1 MSQENTISAA
11 RIVGG
16 VGCGK
21 TQAIIER
28 VVAAAEAASTA
39 ASTGTPASAATA
51 SILVLCASPQAA
63 LAFEQRLATASPAAA
78 AAATVTTPRALAL
91 SVLSDAE
98 AIRWSGRNPRILT
111 AYEELFLLE
120 DMKVSGLR
128 PKRLREMLKFF
139 YRSWTELA
147 DDDENWLLAG
157 EETNIHNLLKAN
169 LSFMRAIA
177 EPEAANLAVNYL
189 RGHDGARAAH
199 GFDHVFFDDYQL
211 ASRASQQLAGLVARE
226 SITIA
231 GDRAA
236 CVQVYDSYPYAAG
249 IDEFA
254 DAHPGAEN
262 VELNECHNCGASAA
276 AANALQSE
284 LAECAAKAAAS
295 AAADAAADG
304 SAGAANVVAA
314 SASAGTTAN
323 ATTSVARNGNVN
335 AAASGSASVDNAA
348 GTQSANATANG
359 ETLPSSSILASSNSE
374 PGETV
379 VLNFDRPE
387 DEFIGLGEY
396 VSGLVGEGISADEI
410 VIATPNGTWGRNL
423 GKALESAGVPTAVL
437 TDRQPVRGD
446 IRDNGKCVPAHVLTA
461 LDLVADPHNALAW
474 RCWCGYNDWL
484 ANSSAMAS
492 LRDYADGR
500 KLGLVDALSEVA
512 GAEQAAA
519 GIAASSAI
527 AGGSN
532 AAANAVPGAAGTANT
547 ASANVVACAPTAS
560 AASKTDQVVGGRRVA
575 DAYAAGLALI
585 EATKGLEGEALLAKL
600 TSLVTGDENAQIP
613 PIVRELCLGE
623 GDSSEQISP
632 VARKLCANESDSAN
646 APSDH
651 GDSASEGQTSGA
663 PLCPDAASMAAR
675 FRERLLAPNVPATG
689 CVKVVPYDQCAGLS
703 PKVLVVAGF
712 VNGFIPCQAYFDG
725 AQMALD
731 KQEKEHMRDTHRVYT
746 MAGKAEKRLTVSRFA
761 NTDLETAAALKLS
774 IGRIHLVNG
783 VRTCKIPPSDFTEF
797 LA

>member
-1 MSQENTISAA
+1 MEKENELTAC

-39 ASTGTPASAATA
+39 ASSGAQSSTPAGAAA
-51 SILVLCASPQAA
+51 NSILMLCASPQAA
-63 LAFEQRLATASPAAA
+63 LAFGQRLAAASPAAA
-78 AAATVTTPRALAL
+78 ATATVSTPRALAL

-98 AIRWSGRNPRILT
+98 AIRWSGRDPRILT

-189 RGHDGARAAH
+189 RSHDGARTAH
-199 GFDHVFFDDYQL
+199 SFDHVFFDDYQL
-211 ASRASQQLAGLVARE
+211 ASRASQQLAGLVAHD

-254 DAHPGAEN
+254 AEHPGAES

-276 AANALQSE
+276 AANALQDE
-284 LAECAAKAAAS
+284 LAECAEKAAANAAAIAAAS
-295 AAADAAADG
+295 AAAADG
-304 SAGAANVVAA
+304 SADAANGAADAD
-314 SASAGTTAN
+314 
-323 ATTSVARNGNVN
+323 ATPEKAP
-335 AAASGSASVDNAA
+335 APA
-348 GTQSANATANG
+348 
-359 ETLPSSSILASSNSE
+359 PILASANSE
-374 PGETV
+374 AGETV

-423 GKALESAGVPTAVL
+423 GKAIASAGVPTAVL

-446 IRDNGKCVPAHVLTA
+446 IRDNAKCVPAHVLTA
-461 LDLVADPHNALAW
+461 LDLVADPNNALAW

-484 ANSSAMAS
+484 ANSSAMS
-492 LRDYADGR
+492 NLRGFADER

-512 GAEQAAA
+512 GAQQAAGAALTGASAAA
-519 GIAASSAI
+519 G
-527 AGGSN
+527 SN
-532 AAANAVPGAAGTANT
+532 AT
-547 ASANVVACAPTAS
+547 
-560 AASKTDQVVGGRRVA
+560 ASKTDQVVGGRRVA
-575 DAYAAGLALI
+575 DAYAAGLALV
-585 EATKGLEGEALLAKL
+585 EAAAGLEGEALLAKL
-600 TSLVTGDENAQIP
+600 TSLVTGEQNAQIP

-623 GDSSEQISP
+623 SNVAKAHSDCVDSS
-632 VARKLCANESDSAN
+632 CD
-646 APSDH
+646 
-651 GDSASEGQTSGA
+651 GQTSGA
-663 PLCPDAASMAAR
+663 SLRLDAASMATR
-675 FRERLLAPNVPATG
+675 FRERLLAPSVPAAG

-703 PKVLVVAGF
+703 PKVLIIAGF

-731 KQEKEHMRDTHRVYT
+731 KQEKEHERDTRRVYT
-746 MAGKAEKRLTVSRFA
+746 MAGKAEKRLVVSRFA

-774 IGRIHLVNG
+774 IGRIRLVDG
-783 VRTCKIPPSDFTEF
+783 MRTCKIPPSDFTEF

>member
-1 MSQENTISAA
+1 MEKGNELTAC

-21 TQAIIER
+21 TQMLIER
-28 VVAAAEAASTA
+28 VVAAAEAASAA
-39 ASTGTPASAATA
+39 ASSGAQGSTPAGAAA
-51 SILVLCASPQAA
+51 NSILALCASPQAA
-63 LAFEQRLATASPAAA
+63 LAFGQRLAAANPAAA

-98 AIRWSGRNPRILT
+98 AIRWSGRDPRILT

-147 DDDENWLLAG
+147 DDENWLLAG
-157 EETNIHNLLKAN
+157 EETNIHDLLKAN
-169 LSFMRAIA
+169 LSFMRVIA

-189 RGHDGARAAH
+189 RSHEGARVAH

-249 IDEFA
+249 IEEFA
-254 DAHPGAEN
+254 SEHPGAEN
-262 VELNECHNCGASAA
+262 VELHECHNCGASAA
-276 AANALQSE
+276 AANALQDE
-284 LAECAAKAAAS
+284 LAECAEKAAANAAAIAAAS
-295 AAADAAADG
+295 AAAADG
-304 SAGAANVVAA
+304 SAGAANGAA
-314 SASAGTTAN
+314 DAD
-323 ATTSVARNGNVN
+323 ATPEKAP
-335 AAASGSASVDNAA
+335 APA
-348 GTQSANATANG
+348 
-359 ETLPSSSILASSNSE
+359 PILASANSDA
-374 PGETV
+374 GETV

-423 GKALESAGVPTAVL
+423 GKASASAGVPTAVL
-437 TDRQPVRGD
+437 PDRQPVRGD
-446 IRDNGKCVPAHVLTA
+446 IRDNAKCVPAHVLTA
-461 LDLVADPHNALAW
+461 LDLVADPNNALAW

-484 ANSSAMAS
+484 ANSSAMS
-492 LRDYADGR
+492 NLRDFADER

-512 GAEQAAA
+512 GAQQAAGAALTGASAAA
-519 GIAASSAI
+519 G
-527 AGGSN
+527 SN
-532 AAANAVPGAAGTANT
+532 AT
-547 ASANVVACAPTAS
+547 
-560 AASKTDQVVGGRRVA
+560 ASKTDQVVGGRRVA

-585 EATKGLEGEALLAKL
+585 EATAGLEGEALLAKL

-613 PIVRELCLGE
+613 PIVRELCLCE
-623 GDSSEQISP
+623 GNVAKAHSDCADSS
-632 VARKLCANESDSAN
+632 CD
-646 APSDH
+646 
-651 GDSASEGQTSGA
+651 GQTSRS
-663 PLCPDAASMAAR
+663 PLRLDAASMATR
-675 FRERLLAPNVPATG
+675 FRERLLAPSVPAAG

-703 PKVLVVAGF
+703 PKVLIVAGF

-731 KQEKEHMRDTHRVYT
+731 KQEKEHERDTRRVYS
-746 MAGKAEKRLTVSRFA
+746 MAGKAEKRLVVSRFA

-774 IGRIHLVNG
+774 IGRIRLVDG

>member
-1 MSQENTISAA
+1 MEKENELTAC

-21 TQAIIER
+21 TQALIER
-28 VVAAAEAASTA
+28 VVAAAESAEAAASSDA
-39 ASTGTPASAATA
+39 PGSTPAGAAA
-51 SILVLCASPQAA
+51 NSILVLCASPQAA
-63 LAFEQRLATASPAAA
+63 LAFSQRLATASPAAA

-98 AIRWSGRNPRILT
+98 AIRWSGRDPRILT

-157 EETNIHNLLKAN
+157 EETNIHDLLKAN

-189 RGHDGARAAH
+189 RSHDGARAAH
-199 GFDHVFFDDYQL
+199 GFDHVFIDDYQL

-231 GDRAA
+231 GDRTA

-254 DAHPGAEN
+254 AEHPAAEC
-262 VELNECHNCGASAA
+262 VELNESRNCAASAA
-276 AANALQSE
+276 AANALQDE
-284 LAECAAKAAAS
+284 LAECAEKAAAN
-295 AAADAAADG
+295 AAAIAAANAAAGG
-304 SAGAANVVAA
+304 SAGAANGA
-314 SASAGTTAN
+314 
-323 ATTSVARNGNVN
+323 
-335 AAASGSASVDNAA
+335 VDAD
-348 GTQSANATANG
+348 ATAA
-359 ETLPSSSILASSNSE
+359 EKVPAPALILASENSE
-374 PGETV
+374 AGEAV

-396 VSGLVGEGISADEI
+396 VSGLVGEGVSADEI

-423 GKALESAGVPTAVL
+423 GKAIASAGVPTAVL

-461 LDLVADPHNALAW
+461 LDLVADPNNALAW

-484 ANSSAMAS
+484 ANSSAMS
-492 LRDYADGR
+492 NLRDFADEH
-500 KLGLVDALSEVA
+500 KLGLVDALSEAA
-512 GAEQAAA
+512 GAQQAAGAALTGASAAA
-519 GIAASSAI
+519 GSSA
-527 AGGSN
+527 
-532 AAANAVPGAAGTANT
+532 T
-547 ASANVVACAPTAS
+547 
-560 AASKTDQVVGGRRVA
+560 ASKTDQVVGGRRVA

-585 EATKGLEGEALLAKL
+585 EAAKGLKGEELLAKL

-623 GDSSEQISP
+623 GGEGSQIP
-632 VARKLCANESDSAN
+632 PTARKHCADEGNAAI
-646 APSDH
+646 APSDCA
-651 GDSASEGQTSGA
+651 DSASEGQTSGA
-663 PLCPDAASMAAR
+663 SLRLDAASMAAR
-675 FRERLLAPNVPATG
+675 FRSRLLAPSVPAAG

-703 PKVLVVAGF
+703 PKVLIVAGF

-731 KQEKEHMRDTHRVYT
+731 KQEKEHERDTRRVYA
-746 MAGKAEKRLTVSRFA
+746 MAGKAEKRLVVSRFA

-774 IGRIHLVNG
+774 IGRIRLVDG